1 MEGVALS
8 LRDAGTGFGETARK
22 PLRIIGGGSKSA
34 VWRQIVADVLDREL
48 EVPRHSDASF
58 GVCLLTATA
67 IGWYGDVKEAVRSV
81 QSIAATVVPVRE
93 HVRLYNE
100 LFDLY
105 TEVTRNTAHISHR
118 LARL

>member
-1 MEGVALS
+1 
-8 LRDAGTGFGETARK
+8 
-22 PLRIIGGGSKSA
+22 
-34 VWRQIVADVLDREL
+34 VLDREL